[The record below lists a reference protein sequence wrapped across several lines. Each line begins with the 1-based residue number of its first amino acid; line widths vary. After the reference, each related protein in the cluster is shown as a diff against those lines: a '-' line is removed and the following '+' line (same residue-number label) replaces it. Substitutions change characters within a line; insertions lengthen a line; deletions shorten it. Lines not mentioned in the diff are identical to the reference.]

1 MKDDLKSAL
10 PDANSLP
17 APVMT
22 PREIVSELDRYIV
35 GQRDAKRAVAI
46 ALRNRW
52 RRQLVPDD
60 LRDEI
65 APKNIIMI
73 GPTGVGKTEISR
85 RLAKLAQAPFI
96 KVEASKFTEVGYVGR
111 DVESIIRDLTDL
123 AVNMVKEEEKQKV
136 EIRAREVAE
145 ERVLDLLLPASAGEA
160 DGEPVDAARLQGTR
174 EKLKK
179 MLRDGKMDDRF
190 VDVEMTQSAMPMIEV
205 LTPQGMEGMEFNLK
219 EMFSNL
225 MPKKTKKKT
234 VKIPEALEILT
245 QEEAGKLVDMDKVT
259 GEAVR
264 RVEQSGI
271 VFLDEIDKIAGRDS
285 MQGPDVSRQG
295 VQRDLLPIVEGST
308 VNTKYGMVKTDHIL
322 FVASGAFHIAKPSD
336 LIPEFQGRF
345 PIRVELSSLSKED
358 FVRILT
364 EPKNALIKQYEA
376 LLETEGVHLK
386 FAADAIEEIALIA
399 SNVNEQMENI
409 GARRLH
415 TILERLLD
423 EVSFS
428 APEMHG
434 QDVAIDANYVRERLE
449 PILEERRFVALHP
462 LTSRTAHGRLYR
474 QGGSV
479 DGSAALFSALLRQD
493 FRHQI
498 RRPCDGERGAQ
509 GELRAGHRAAQVRRH
524 QSRWW
529 CTAAGRRSTL
539 CSTKWASRAVTCAA
553 CASPIRKLWTSSKW
567 FWSARSTKKS
577 ST

>member
-1 MKDDLKSAL
+1 MKDGAKFTL
-10 PDANSLP
+10 PDAGQTV

-35 GQRDAKRAVAI
+35 GQKEAKRAVAI

-52 RRQLVPDD
+52 RRQLVPED
-60 LRDEI
+60 LREEI

-85 RLAKLAQAPFI
+85 RLAKLSQAPFI

-136 EIRAREVAE
+136 ELKAHEVAE
-145 ERVLDLLLPASAGEA
+145 ERVLDLLLPASSAEEGDGEA
-160 DGEPVDAARLQGTR
+160 IDGQRLQSTR

-179 MLRDGKMDDRF
+179 MLREGKMDDRF
-190 VDVEMTQSAMPMIEV
+190 VDIELTQSAMPMIEV

-234 VKIPEALEILT
+234 VKIPEALDILT
-245 QEEAGKLVDMDKVT
+245 QEEASKLVDMDKVT
-259 GEAVR
+259 GEAIR

-271 VFLDEIDKIAGRDS
+271 VFLDEIDKIAGRES
-285 MQGPDVSRQG
+285 MNGPDVSRQG

-322 FVASGAFHIAKPSD
+322 FIASGAFHTAKPSD

-345 PIRVELSSLSKED
+345 PIRVELSSLTKAD

-386 FAADAIEEIALIA
+386 FAEDAIQEIALIA
-399 SNVNEQMENI
+399 SDVNERTENI

-423 EVSFS
+423 EVSFA

-434 QDVAIDANYVRERLE
+434 KEVAIDAEYVRERLA
-449 PILEERRFVALHP
+449 PILNNEDL
-462 LTSRTAHGRLYR
+462 SRYIL
-474 QGGSV
+474 
-479 DGSAALFSALLRQD
+479 
-493 FRHQI
+493 
-498 RRPCDGERGAQ
+498 
-509 GELRAGHRAAQVRRH
+509 
-524 QSRWW
+524 
-529 CTAAGRRSTL
+529 
-539 CSTKWASRAVTCAA
+539 
-553 CASPIRKLWTSSKW
+553 
-567 FWSARSTKKS
+567 
-577 ST
+577 